1 MPFAGLVPL
10 HTDRPVDEIKDIRG
24 KLDVV
29 RLPRHLGNTA
39 GASPGDDPGGD
50 PDDLDKENRSP
61 LRACTRRHRRH
72 AMQAYAQHANDLPAS
87 LGREL

>member
-39 GASPGDDPGGD
+39 GASPGDEPGGD
-50 PDDLDKENRSP
+50 PDDLDKKKPVPASSMHPET
-61 LRACTRRHRRH
+61 LETRH
-72 AMQAYAQHANDLPAS
+72 AGLCPTCERPSSQP
-87 LGREL
+87 RP